1 MSRLAARRRGH
12 TGRVRIERTLVWRV
26 VGTLAGLAA
35 GAATRA
41 LMRKSWQRAKGSDPP
56 TNPAAA
62 NVTWPDALAWTL
74 ASAVALGLARLIA
87 QRGAAEA
94 WRAAT
99 GAYPDVDEVSA

>member
-1 MSRLAARRRGH
+1 MK
-12 TGRVRIERTLVWRV
+12 IDRTLAWRV
-26 VGTLAGLAA
+26 VGTLAGVAA
-35 GAATRA
+35 GSATRK
-41 LMRKSWQRAKGSDPP
+41 LMRTTWQRTKGSDPP
-56 TNPAAA
+56 TNPAASG
-62 NVTWPDALAWTL
+62 VTWADAIGWTL